1 MPKYN
6 MYFIISDISTSLFY
20 KRRCNRFRNSER
32 NLAESINTATAGSDE
47 DSSDS
52 DDSVADPD
60 YVLERDTEGMYYVL
74 FKS

>member
-1 MPKYN
+1 

-60 YVLERDTEGMYYVL
+60 YVLERERG
-74 FKS
+74 K